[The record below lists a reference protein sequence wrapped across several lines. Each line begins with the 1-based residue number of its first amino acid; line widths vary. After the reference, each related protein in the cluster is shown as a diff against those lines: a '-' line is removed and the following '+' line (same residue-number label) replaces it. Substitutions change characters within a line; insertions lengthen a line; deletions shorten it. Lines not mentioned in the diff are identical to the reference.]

1 MKRIY
6 TYGAKPAERNLTVD
20 CIRRAKGHRKL
31 TQTNPANAVE
41 TQAAVA
47 AGIDTLCCGFHQF
60 DEVRTAAPK
69 TFLTGATILTD
80 CPTDEE
86 TIRAAFSMME
96 RGADAIYTPRR
107 PEFIKMLA
115 DEGIPVMGHLGLV
128 PRKSTWVGG
137 LRSFGKTA
145 AEANCLFEQFK
156 RLEDAGAFAVEVECV
171 PENLMRE
178 INLRT
183 SLITF
188 SLGSGKYCDVTYLF
202 ASDILGASESLPRH
216 AKAFADFKK
225 WEIELQNDRVRA
237 FKEFYEESINE
248 SFPASKNSTQMKNE
262 ELQNFLER
270 LRDSCDLTFVIVTMS
285 QSHDVLSTQTT
296 LGARES

>member
-6 TYGAKPAERNLTVD
+6 TYGAQPAERNLTVE
-20 CIRRAKGHRKL
+20 CIRRAKGQRKL
-31 TQTNPANAVE
+31 TQTNPANAME
-41 TQAAVA
+41 AKAAVD

-60 DEVRTAAPK
+60 DEVRIAAPK

-86 TIRAAFSMME
+86 TLRAAFSMME

-128 PRKSTWVGG
+128 PRKSTWIGG
-137 LRSFGKTA
+137 LRSYGKTA
-145 AEANCLFEQFK
+145 EEAKLLFDQFK

-171 PENLMRE
+171 PEDLMCE
-178 INLRT
+178 INERT

-188 SLGSGKYCDVTYLF
+188 SLGSGQFCDVMYLF
-202 ASDILGASESLPRH
+202 ASDILGASDFLPRH
-216 AKAFADFKK
+216 AKAYADFKK
-225 WEIELQNDRVRA
+225 WESDMQNDRVRA
-237 FKEFYEESINE
+237 FKEFRDECIDEN
-248 SFPASKNSTQMKNE
+248 FPAANNSTQMKTG
-262 ELQNFLER
+262 ELQRFL
-270 LRDSCDLTFVIVTMS
+270 DSFGDK
-285 QSHDVLSTQTT
+285 
-296 LGARES
+296 R